1 MASKSQST
9 NLNKQ
14 TTIATTPKI
23 TKTPLEINVQRR
35 LALREQKRQM
45 ILYRLNDVP
54 DFYLLIQSTI
64 LFFLSLIY
72 ISFQIVIIVKKTSLF
87 YVCSGFW
94 VAAIHICCII
104 SLFLLGKLSI
114 FNIIEF

>member
-1 MASKSQST
+1 MASKPQS
-9 NLNKQ
+9 
-14 TTIATTPKI
+14 IATTPKI

-45 ILYRLNDVP
+45 VLYRLNDVP
-54 DFYLLIQSTI
+54 DIYLLIQSML
-64 LFFLSLIY
+64 LFFLVLIY

-94 VAAIHICCII
+94 VSAIHICCII
-104 SLFLLGKLSI
+104 SLYLLGKL
-114 FNIIEF
+114 